1 MRLYN
6 LDDKIMNKSYEV
18 LNSHIEDQ
26 RKIDTIRVSEIRNQC
41 KDILQR
47 HGIFEDRKNGAI
59 YQAMEKELGNLE
71 RNIDYFNEYYFEE
84 FTKSR
89 IDLGIENI
97 TSKIDSLEQNI
108 EFVYEDDTNKYNK
121 ANSEQNIKNMLFTF
135 FESYKNNTINLLLK
149 SGYSPNMV
157 EDIEEDILEYV
168 TSKSS
173 DVLTEKISRD
183 RIKTLDSL
191 SKGLNEIS
199 VSAINE
205 AEARFYCELNG
216 QVFDDLKEKRDSI
229 RKKAQR
235 LEEIRMQISS
245 LDLKANELTKVSNDE
260 RILL

>member
-6 LDDKIMNKSYEV
+6 LDDKITNKSYEV

-26 RKIDTIRVSEIRNQC
+26 RQIDTIRVSEIRNQC

-121 ANSEQNIKNMLFTF
+121 ANSEQNIKNMLYYLVKELDCSLNKKEIHLTLVVRCFSVQVF
-135 FESYKNNTINLLLK
+135 FCFHLKSISSKLCKNN
-149 SGYSPNMV
+149 
-157 EDIEEDILEYV
+157 
-168 TSKSS
+168 
-173 DVLTEKISRD
+173 
-183 RIKTLDSL
+183 
-191 SKGLNEIS
+191 
-199 VSAINE
+199 
-205 AEARFYCELNG
+205 
-216 QVFDDLKEKRDSI
+216 
-229 RKKAQR
+229 
-235 LEEIRMQISS
+235 
-245 LDLKANELTKVSNDE
+245 
-260 RILL
+260 